1 LEEIFMDISSKLA
14 SRTKQMGIN
23 AIREILK
30 VVSQPGMISL
40 AGGIPAPESFPL
52 ELMGQLYA
60 AVLDRYGAAALQ
72 YDPTEGFGP
81 LREALADYLKPLGIG
96 PSAEEI
102 LIASGSQGVL
112 DALGMVLISR
122 GDRVAVEAPTYIG
135 ALQAFTPYEP
145 RYVTIATDEGGLIPE
160 ALEAALRKKKIK
172 FIYLVPTFQN
182 PTGRT
187 LSLERRKAV
196 AHLIQKY
203 DVLLVEDDPYS
214 ALRYRGDRLPPIKSM
229 AWDQVVYV
237 GTLSKVFAPGL
248 RIGFCVAPEFLR
260 KWLVIVKQG
269 IDLHTGTLGQALA
282 AEYLNG
288 DHLQSHLPKIIAL
301 YKPRQEAMLAAMD
314 RFFPP
319 AFSWSR
325 PEGGMFIWA
334 QGPLGMD
341 MAAVYAKAVARK
353 VAYVPGQY
361 FYAQPGQGLETLRL
375 NYTMADE
382 RTLTQ
387 AIAVLGEVLEDQG
400 SEFSIQGSMS
410 GSNRGLGSGCSA

>member
-1 LEEIFMDISSKLA
+1 MEIASKLA
-14 SRTKQMGIN
+14 SRTKQMGVN

-52 ELMGQLYA
+52 DLMRPLYQT
-60 AVLDRYGAAALQ
+60 VLDKYGAAALQ

-81 LREALADYLKPLGIG
+81 LREALVDQLHPRGIH
-96 PSAEEI
+96 AAAKEI

-112 DALGMVLISR
+112 DALGMVLISK

-145 RYVTIATDEGGLIPE
+145 RYVTIATDEQGLVPE
-160 ALEAALRKKKIK
+160 ALEAALQEKKIK

-187 LSLERRKAV
+187 LSLERRMAV
-196 AHLIQKY
+196 ARLIQKY
-203 DVLLVEDDPYS
+203 DALLVEDDPYS
-214 ALRYRGDRLPPIKSM
+214 ALRYRGDHLPPIKSL
-229 AWDQVVYV
+229 ARNHVVYV
-237 GTLSKVFAPGL
+237 STLSKVFAPGL
-248 RIGFCVAPEFLR
+248 RIGYCVPPESLR

-269 IDLHTGTLGQALA
+269 IDLHTSTFGQALA
-282 AEYLNG
+282 AEYLIG
-288 DHLQSHLPKIIAL
+288 GHLQAHLPKILAL

-314 RFFPP
+314 RFFPS

-334 QGPLGMD
+334 QGPLGLD
-341 MAAVYAKAVARK
+341 MAAVYLKAVARK
-353 VAYVPGQY
+353 VAFVPGQY
-361 FYAQPGQGLETLRL
+361 FYAHPGQGIETIRL
-375 NYTMADE
+375 NFTMADE
-382 RTLTQ
+382 QTLTQ
-387 AIAVLGEVLEDQG
+387 AIAVLAEVLEDQANH
-400 SEFSIQGSMS
+400 QGSK
-410 GSNRGLGSGCSA
+410 